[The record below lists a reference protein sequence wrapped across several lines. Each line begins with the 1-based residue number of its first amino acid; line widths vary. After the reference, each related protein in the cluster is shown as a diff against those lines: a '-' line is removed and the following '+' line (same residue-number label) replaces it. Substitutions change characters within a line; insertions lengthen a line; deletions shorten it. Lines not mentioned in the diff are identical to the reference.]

1 MLLKTKQEIFNTNT
15 TEVLD
20 YRLPNSDESI
30 RLLMEAISVRM
41 YTDPLTAVVREISCN
56 AVDANKD
63 AGRGH
68 VPIRIYL
75 PSKAI
80 KGDKVRHKDQLENH
94 LVIEDD
100 GNGISPEGMRIFT
113 TIMESTK
120 RDSNNL
126 IGGYGLGSKSPFSIT
141 NIFDIITNHD
151 GIQYAYTCAVDNGL
165 PKCLLHYTRSTTE
178 IGTSIRIPIIN
189 DEYLPRLMKIVI
201 NTCAWFDVA
210 PVFNSNSM
218 NETVREIRKYINYDL
233 SKPYYTIPISGE
245 PNWKKINNIGLSTS
259 DTGLKYPELRYRGYL
274 SPVFIIGGVPYT
286 ITDDKVAKTLT
297 YAINSTLHQPY
308 LRGIDPLIDTVPNLV
323 IPIPIGAIDLSV
335 QRETPIWN
343 EKTINYLRNKMV
355 EVFTSLIGERNKAI
369 DEAASLEKAYTIA
382 ETWQFTK
389 EFSWKGITYNAD
401 QLDYLFDP
409 IKKHDHLSTSYITRA
424 YDLPS
429 VFNICLVGSENGV
442 PIRLSQNL
450 AVPKAYELGP
460 ILTSKF
466 KPSNCTYVPV
476 YELKPIVVVVTND
489 ISSARTLRKCSN
501 VPLTKCIIWVR
512 LTDETLNEEQM
523 LDVIQDFYPKWF
535 QLFDEI
541 ISVKNKSNTSSY
553 AVDTSKPIRSWLS
566 NIGQLTRYDQVIKQN
581 YKELPEVAIYTTQN
595 SLGLRSRYYDRENDL
610 PLYYATPRQVKAIN
624 QFYPQWVSFD
634 EWACNR
640 IKLIVE
646 KYGGIDIVTT
656 YNITQAN
663 YKFQQIIGKSLNLV
677 KVVVNNTIMEHQNP
691 HLRQLVLDGL
701 YCEVYHLKEYIS
713 NFSTY
718 PEIDREE
725 FIPDLNLTDKD
736 VFIST
741 LFGDNYN
748 EMYKVLDCCKAGRNG
763 SIDEKDVMC
772 VIDLINKYYAK

>member
-75 PSKAI
+75 PDMAI
-80 KGDKVRHKDQLENH
+80 KDDRVPHESQLESH
-94 LVIEDD
+94 LIIEDD
-100 GNGISPEGMRIFT
+100 GNGISPDGMRIFT

-141 NIFDIITNHD
+141 NIFDIITNHE
-151 GIQYAYTCAVDNGL
+151 GIQYGYTCAVDNGL

-178 IGTSIRIPIIN
+178 VGTSIRIPIIN
-189 DEYLPRLMKIVI
+189 EEYLSRLKKIVI
-201 NTCAWFDVA
+201 DTCAWFNVA

-218 NETVREIRKYINYDL
+218 NETVREIREYLNYDL
-233 SKPYYTIPISGE
+233 NKPYYTIPISGE
-245 PNWKKINNIGLSTS
+245 PNQKKINYNGLSNPV
-259 DTGLKYPELRYRGYL
+259 LKYNGIL
-274 SPVFIIGGVPYT
+274 SPVFIIGGVPYS
-286 ITDDKVAKTLT
+286 ITDDKVAKTLAN
-297 YAINSTLHQPY
+297 AIDSAVPQSY
-308 LRGIDPLIDTVPNLV
+308 IYKIVPLLDAVVPNLV

-343 EKTINYLRNKMV
+343 EKTINYLRNKIV
-355 EVFTSLIGERNKAI
+355 EVFTSLISERDKAI
-369 DEAASLEKAYTIA
+369 NEAASLREVCTIA
-382 ETWQFTK
+382 DTWQFTK
-389 EFSWKGITYNAD
+389 DFSWKGITYNIEKAE
-401 QLDYLFDP
+401 YLFSP
-409 IKKHDHLSTSYITRA
+409 IKNINYLSTSYITRS
-424 YDLPS
+424 YDLTS
-429 VFNICLVGSENGV
+429 TCNVCLVGSQNGV
-442 PIRLSQNL
+442 PTRLSNNL
-450 AVPKAYELGP
+450 VAPEAHNLGP

-466 KPSNCTYVPV
+466 KPSACTYVPV

-501 VPLTKCIIWVR
+501 VPLTKCILWVR

-523 LDVIQDFYPKWF
+523 LNVIQNLYPQWF
-535 QLFDEI
+535 MLFDDV

-566 NIGQLTRYDQVIKQN
+566 NISQLTRYDQVIKQN

-595 SLGLRSRYYDRENDL
+595 SLGLRCSYYDRENDL

-634 EWACNR
+634 EWAYNR
-640 IKLIVE
+640 IKLLVE
-646 KYGGIDIVTT
+646 KYGGLDIVTT
-656 YNITQAN
+656 YDKTLAN
-663 YKFQQIIGKSLNLV
+663 YKFQQSIGKCLNLV
-677 KVVVNNTIMEHQNP
+677 NVVVNNTIIEHQNP
-691 HLRQLVLDGL
+691 HLRQLILDGL
-701 YCEVYHLKEYIS
+701 YCEVFRLKEYIS
-713 NFSTY
+713 STN
-718 PEIDREE
+718 PEIDRDE
-725 FIPDLNLTDKD
+725 FIPDLTDKD
-736 VFIST
+736 VFISK
-741 LFGDNYN
+741 LFGDKYN
-748 EMYKVLDCCKAGRNG
+748 EAYKVLDCCKAGKNCA
-763 SIDEKDVMC
+763 IEEDVMC

>member
-30 RLLMEAISVRM
+30 RLLMEAISIRM

-75 PSKAI
+75 PDMAI
-80 KGDKVRHKDQLENH
+80 KDDRVPHESQLESH
-94 LVIEDD
+94 LIIEDD
-100 GNGISPEGMRIFT
+100 GNGISPDGMRIFT

-141 NIFDIITNHD
+141 NIFDIITNHE
-151 GIQYAYTCAVDNGL
+151 GIQYGYTCAVDNGL

-178 IGTSIRIPIIN
+178 VGTSIRIPIIN
-189 DEYLPRLMKIVI
+189 DEYLSRLKNIVI

-210 PVFNSNSM
+210 PVFNSNSI
-218 NETVREIRKYINYDL
+218 NERVREMREYLNYNL
-233 SKPYYTIPISGE
+233 NKPYYTIPISGE
-245 PNWKKINNIGLSTS
+245 PYQFNNWRIKPNYNGN
-259 DTGLKYPELRYRGYL
+259 L
-274 SPVFIIGGVPYT
+274 SPVFIIGGVPYS
-286 ITDDKVAKTLT
+286 ITDDEVAKTLAN
-297 YAINSTLHQPY
+297 AIDSAVPQSY
-308 LRGIDPLIDTVPNLV
+308 IYKIVPLLDAAPNLV

-343 EKTINYLRNKMV
+343 EKTINYLRNKIV
-355 EVFTSLIGERNKAI
+355 EVFTSLVSERDKAI
-369 DEAASLEKAYTIA
+369 DEAASLHEACIIA
-382 ETWQFTK
+382 DTWQFTK
-389 EFSWKGITYNAD
+389 EFSWKGITYNIEKVEC
-401 QLDYLFDP
+401 LFSPTKDNN
-409 IKKHDHLSTSYITRA
+409 HLSTSYLTRS
-424 YDLPS
+424 YDLTS
-429 VFNICLVGSENGV
+429 TCNVCLVGSQNGV
-442 PIRLSQNL
+442 PNRLSNNL
-450 AVPKAYELGP
+450 VASKADELGP

-466 KPSNCTYVPV
+466 KISTCTYVPV
-476 YELKPIVVVVTND
+476 YELKPIVVVVTNN

-501 VPLTKCIIWVR
+501 VPLTKCILWVR

-523 LDVIQDFYPKWF
+523 LDVIQDLYPQWF
-535 QLFDEI
+535 MLFDDV

-566 NIGQLTRYDQVIKQN
+566 NISQLTRYDQVIKQN

-595 SLGLRSRYYDRENDL
+595 SLGLRCSYYDRENDL

-634 EWACNR
+634 EWAYNR
-640 IKLIVE
+640 IKLLVE
-646 KYGGIDIVTT
+646 KYGGLDIVTT
-656 YNITQAN
+656 YDKTLAN
-663 YKFQQIIGKSLNLV
+663 YKFQQSIGKCLNLV
-677 KVVVNNTIMEHQNP
+677 NVVVNNTIIEHQNP
-691 HLRQLVLDGL
+691 HLRQLILDGL
-701 YCEVYHLKEYIS
+701 YCEVFRLKEYIS
-713 NFSTY
+713 STN
-718 PEIDREE
+718 PEIDRDE
-725 FIPDLNLTDKD
+725 FIPDLTDKD
-736 VFIST
+736 VFISK
-741 LFGDNYN
+741 LFGDKYN
-748 EMYKVLDCCKAGRNG
+748 EAYKVLDCCKAGKNCA
-763 SIDEKDVMC
+763 IEEDVMS

>member
-75 PSKAI
+75 PNKAI
-80 KGDKVRHKDQLENH
+80 KEDKVPHKDQLENH

-141 NIFDIITNHD
+141 NIFDIITNHE

-178 IGTSIRIPIIN
+178 VGTSIRIPIIN
-189 DEYLPRLMKIVI
+189 DEYLSRLKKIVI

-218 NETVREIRKYINYDL
+218 NETVREIREYLNYDL
-233 SKPYYTIPISGE
+233 SKPYYTIPILDE
-245 PNWKKINNIGLSTS
+245 PNQKKINYVYQ
-259 DTGLKYPELRYRGYL
+259 DTGLRYPELKYRGYL

-286 ITDDKVAKTLT
+286 ITDDKVAKTLVN
-297 YAINSTLHQPY
+297 AINSTIPQPF
-308 LRGIDPLIDTVPNLV
+308 LRGIEPLIDTVPNLV
-323 IPIPIGAIDLSV
+323 IPIPIGVIDLSV

-355 EVFTSLIGERNKAI
+355 EVFTSLIGERNKTL

-401 QLDYLFDP
+401 QADYLFDP
-409 IKKHDHLSTSYITRA
+409 IKKHDHLSTSYITRS

-429 VFNICLVGSENGV
+429 DCNVCLVGSQNGV

-450 AVPKAYELGP
+450 AASKAYELGP
-460 ILTSKF
+460 LLTSKF

-476 YELKPIVVVVTND
+476 YELKSIVVVVTND
-489 ISSARTLRKCSN
+489 ISSARNLRKCSN
-501 VPLTKCIIWVR
+501 VPLTKCILWVR

-523 LDVIQDFYPKWF
+523 LNVIQDLYPKWF
-535 QLFDEI
+535 KLFDEV

-566 NIGQLTRYDQVIKQN
+566 NIGQLTRCDHVIKQN

-595 SLGLRSRYYDRENDL
+595 SLDLRCKYYDREKDL

-646 KYGGIDIVTT
+646 KYGGVDIVTT
-656 YNITQAN
+656 YNKTQAN
-663 YKFQQIIGKSLNLV
+663 NNFQQSIGKSLNLV
-677 KVVVNNTIMEHQNP
+677 NVVVNNTIIEHQNP
-691 HLRQLVLDGL
+691 HLRQLILDGL
-701 YCEVYHLKEYIS
+701 YCEVFYLIQYIS
-713 NFSTY
+713 SFSTY
-718 PEIDREE
+718 PEVDRDE
-725 FIPDLNLTDKD
+725 FIPNVTDKD
-736 VFIST
+736 VFISS
-741 LFGDNYN
+741 LFGDKYN
-748 EMYKVLDCCKAGRNG
+748 ETYKVLDCCKAGRNG
-763 SIDEKDVMC
+763 KIVEEDVMC

>member
-75 PSKAI
+75 PNKVI
-80 KGDKVRHKDQLENH
+80 KEERVQHESQLENH

-141 NIFDIITNHD
+141 NIFDIITNHE

-178 IGTSIRIPIIN
+178 VGTSIRIPIIK
-189 DEYLPRLMKIVI
+189 DEYLSRLKKIVI

-218 NETVREIRKYINYDL
+218 NETVREVREYLNYDL
-233 SKPYYTIPISGE
+233 NKPYYTIPISGE
-245 PNWKKINNIGLSTS
+245 PNQKNLNFNGLSS
-259 DTGLKYPELRYRGYL
+259 PQLRYNGYL
-274 SPVFIIGGVPYT
+274 SPVFVIGGVPYS
-286 ITDDKVAKTLT
+286 ITDDKVAKTLVN
-297 YAINSTLHQPY
+297 AINSAVSQPF
-308 LRGIDPLIDTVPNLV
+308 LNKIEPLNDAVPQLV

-355 EVFTSLIGERNKAI
+355 EVFTSLISERDKAI
-369 DEAASLEKAYTIA
+369 DEATSLHKACIIA
-382 ETWQFTK
+382 DTWQFTK
-389 EFSWKGITYNAD
+389 EFSWKGITYNASKTEC
-401 QLDYLFDP
+401 LFDP
-409 IKKHDHLSTSYITRA
+409 SKNNNPLSTSYITRS

-429 VFNICLVGSENGV
+429 HCNCSISLVGSQNGV
-442 PIRLSQNL
+442 PNRLSQNL
-450 AVPKAYELGP
+450 AVPKAHELGP

-466 KPSNCTYVPV
+466 KPSAYTYVPV

-501 VPLTKCIIWVR
+501 VPLTKCILWVR

-523 LDVIQDFYPKWF
+523 LNVIQDLYPQWF
-535 QLFDEI
+535 MLFDDV

-566 NIGQLTRYDQVIKQN
+566 NISQLTRYDQVIKQN

-595 SLGLRSRYYDRENDL
+595 SLGLRCTYYDREKDL

-634 EWACNR
+634 EWAYNR

-646 KYGGIDIVTT
+646 KYGGLDIVTT
-656 YNITQAN
+656 YDKTLAN
-663 YKFQQIIGKSLNLV
+663 YKFQQAIGKCLNLV
-677 KVVVNNTIMEHQNP
+677 NVVVNNTIIEHQNP
-691 HLRQLVLDGL
+691 HLRQLILDGL
-701 YCEVYHLKEYIS
+701 YCEVFYLKEYIS
-713 NFSTY
+713 SFSIN
-718 PEIDREE
+718 PEIDRDE
-725 FIPDLNLTDKD
+725 FIPDLTDKD
-736 VFIST
+736 VFIPN
-741 LFGDNYN
+741 LFGDKYN
-748 EMYKVLDCCKAGRNG
+748 EVYKVLDCCKAGKNG
-763 SIDEKDVMC
+763 SIDEEDVMC